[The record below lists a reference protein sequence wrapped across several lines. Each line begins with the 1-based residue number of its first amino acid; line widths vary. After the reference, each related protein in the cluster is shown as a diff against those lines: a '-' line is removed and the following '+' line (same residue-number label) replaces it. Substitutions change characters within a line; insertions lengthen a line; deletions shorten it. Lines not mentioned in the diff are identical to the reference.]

1 MVFAKKEVEKT
12 KANRD
17 LLLDKSSCK
26 SFSYL
31 KEFNKHYESFC
42 DLSEMNSNDEDIN
55 TKRIEAGKL
64 AAKVIAYDFEFN
76 NELISEKKKEYIKFA
91 RDMLYE
97 AGNKPNYD
105 SEALIYLIR
114 AYYGQTSIAYSHSGE
129 NKEKNIKIGN
139 DWVDHIERNTKDRT
153 LKAYALTL
161 RCYEYMVNGQEL
173 GMSVKE
179 RLNKSEKDLLYAT
192 KWDEDNYLAYYAL
205 GLLYSDNGNSKYNKE
220 KAIENFT
227 KVTSYKNKDANLDN
241 YLDDGEKDK
250 AINNAKKKIDLLNK

>member
-1 MVFAKKEVEKT
+1 
-12 KANRD
+12 
-17 LLLDKSSCK
+17 
-26 SFSYL
+26 
-31 KEFNKHYESFC
+31 
-42 DLSEMNSNDEDIN
+42 
-55 TKRIEAGKL
+55 
-64 AAKVIAYDFEFN
+64 
-76 NELISEKKKEYIKFA
+76 
-91 RDMLYE
+91 
-97 AGNKPNYD
+97 
-105 SEALIYLIR
+105 
-114 AYYGQTSIAYSHSGE
+114 
-129 NKEKNIKIGN
+129 
-139 DWVDHIERNTKDRT
+139 
-153 LKAYALTL
+153 
-161 RCYEYMVNGQEL
+161 MVNGQEL